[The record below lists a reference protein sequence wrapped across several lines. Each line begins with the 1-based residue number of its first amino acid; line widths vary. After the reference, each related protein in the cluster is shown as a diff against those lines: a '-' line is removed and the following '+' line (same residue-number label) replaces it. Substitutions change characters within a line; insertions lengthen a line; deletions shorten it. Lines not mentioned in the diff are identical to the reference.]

1 VGLVGAGCMCEADRA
16 ALRALNEPAPPM
28 PEAQQVAWT
37 RPLHFEPA
45 PNDTVNRAA
54 AVSPALSS
62 ACAASSDDPVTD
74 GEESQE
80 RAEVIE
86 GRRSPERIG
95 AALKARIDACAPEV
109 DALFK
114 AGRAVAKPAAPAADA
129 LAPNTALPSQMRAV
143 MLAALHV
150 RRLAADAARRDEA
163 VERCL
168 DLFAFARDSVVARE
182 PVLAPAL
189 LFAPSIANVC
199 AAATQGAS
207 PAGRA
212 RAEAGLA
219 AIEAGVPDARWLSQA
234 SPPRA
239 ASVRLVSRLR
249 TLLEFL
255 RAGLVARRFHEA
267 NSRWPSAAE
276 LGDSVP
282 QDARSG
288 TTTVVEASGRDW
300 VLRGAAPAEVRGT
313 DGAFEGD
320 FVVTRWDENDAV
332 TLTVTPD
339 GRSPRA
345 GAL

>member
-1 VGLVGAGCMCEADRA
+1 MGMFVLFTKSVPGSVTQLVLNPVGNKFVCTCNRQPRWSAGQESVNPLPDKTAVILVGFIA
-16 ALRALNEPAPPM
+16 
-28 PEAQQVAWT
+28 T
-37 RPLHFEPA
+37 
-45 PNDTVNRAA
+45 
-54 AVSPALSS
+54 
-62 ACAASSDDPVTD
+62 
-74 GEESQE
+74 
-80 RAEVIE
+80 
-86 GRRSPERIG
+86 
-95 AALKARIDACAPEV
+95 
-109 DALFK
+109 
-114 AGRAVAKPAAPAADA
+114 ADA

-332 TLTVTPD
+332 TLTLTPD

>member
-1 VGLVGAGCMCEADRA
+1 MGLVGAGCMCEADRA
-16 ALRALNEPAPPM
+16 AVRALNEPAPPM
-28 PEAQQVAWT
+28 PEAQHAAWP

-45 PNDTVNRAA
+45 PNDTVNSAA

-74 GEESQE
+74 AEESQE
-80 RAEVIE
+80 RAEVIA
-86 GRRSPERIG
+86 GQRSPERVG
-95 AALKARIDACAPEV
+95 AALKARIDACALEV

-129 LAPNTALPSQMRAV
+129 LAPNTALPSHMRAV

-168 DLFAFARDSVVARE
+168 DLFAFARDSVVAHE

-219 AIEAGVPDARWLSQA
+219 AIEAGVPDAQWLSQA

-239 ASVRLVSRLR
+239 ASARLVSRLR
-249 TLLEFL
+249 TLLTFL

-267 NSRWPSAAE
+267 NGRWPSVAE
-276 LGDSVP
+276 LGEGALRDV
-282 QDARSG
+282 RSG
-288 TTTVVEASGRDW
+288 ATTVVEASGRDW
-300 VLRGAAPAEVRGT
+300 VLRGAAPAEVRGMNE
-313 DGAFEGD
+313 AYEGD
-320 FVVTRWDENDAV
+320 FVVSRWDENDTV

-345 GAL
+345 SAL